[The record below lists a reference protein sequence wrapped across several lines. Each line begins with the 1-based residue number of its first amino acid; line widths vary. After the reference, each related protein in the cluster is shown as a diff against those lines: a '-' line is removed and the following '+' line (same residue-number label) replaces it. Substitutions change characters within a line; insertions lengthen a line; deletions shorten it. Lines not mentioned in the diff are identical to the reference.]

1 MRVEPVHPQPQQPRT
16 AAAGTSPAASARA
29 RVRPGGDVGA
39 AAHGGAVNG
48 RTMPQARVDYR
59 AAGQIKR
66 RVSEQLL
73 AEAKANRALVG
84 GAREQRARALI
95 NEAVSVWADAAGHG
109 AQPVGT
115 EQEQALAAVVFD
127 MLFRAGRLQRYLDD
141 ERVQNILIN
150 GHDRVYLDYGD
161 ARLRRVE
168 PVADSDEELREL
180 IRDLAR
186 NSGQGERTFSTGS
199 PLIALRLADGS
210 RLQAMCEVTGERTYA
225 TIRRHSIRDADL
237 GDLVRLGSLSPALKE
252 FLAACVRAGRN
263 VMIVGEQ
270 NSGKTSLLRAL
281 LKEIP
286 AAERFG
292 TLETEFELWAHKNG
306 YHQQVVPMEARESNG
321 ERVDGRAAGEI
332 TLLDLMQRAL
342 RMSLT
347 RIVVGEV
354 RGPEITALMQALT
367 NGRGGNLCTMHAS
380 EPRVV
385 FDRIAELYLLAQG
398 NFSEQLAYRQ
408 IANGL
413 HVVVFLSMQE
423 GGGRE
428 RRFVSHVWEI
438 TGVGEGGRPAYNEVF
453 GPQSRWESSAG
464 VPLTPPSPALL
475 RRLERAGFDP
485 GLLRQPRP
493 VEVWPPEMPA

>member
-1 MRVEPVHPQPQQPRT
+1 MHAEPVHPQPQRPGVSETQGAWG
-16 AAAGTSPAASARA
+16 AARPAGTAASA
-29 RVRPGGDVGA
+29 
-39 AAHGGAVNG
+39 GAVHA
-48 RTMPQARVDYR
+48 RAMPQVQLNYQ
-59 AAGQIKR
+59 AAGEIKR

-73 AEAKANRALVG
+73 AERKANRTLVG
-84 GAREQRARALI
+84 AAREQRARALI

-109 AQPVGT
+109 TQAVT
-115 EQEQALAAVVFD
+115 VEQERALAAMVFD

-141 ERVQNILIN
+141 ERVENILIN
-150 GHDRVYLDYGD
+150 GHDQVFLDYGED
-161 ARLRRVE
+161 RLVPVE
-168 PVADSDEELREL
+168 PVADSEEELKEL
-180 IRDLAR
+180 VRDLAR
-186 NSGQGERTFSTGS
+186 NSGQGERTLSTGN

-210 RLQAMCEVTGERTYA
+210 RLQAMCEVTGERTYV
-225 TIRRHSIRDADL
+225 TIRRHRIRDADL
-237 GDLVRLGSLSPALKE
+237 GDMVRLGTVTPVLQE
-252 FLAACVRAGRN
+252 FLSACVRAKRN

-286 AAERFG
+286 PTERFG

-306 YHQQVVPMEARESNG
+306 YHQQVVPMEGRESNG

-380 EPRVV
+380 EPHVV

-413 HVVVFLSMQE
+413 HFVVFLSVHE
-423 GGGRE
+423 SGGR
-428 RRFVSHVWEI
+428 RQRFVSHVWEI

-453 GPQSRWESSAG
+453 GPASEWDATQTAPR
-464 VPLTPPSPALL
+464 TPPSPATM
-475 RRLERAGFDP
+475 RRLERAGFDAQ
-485 GLLRQPRP
+485 LLDARP
-493 VEVWPPEMPA
+493 TWSRTVPV

>member
-1 MRVEPVHPQPQQPRT
+1 MHAEPVFPQPQKPQGPQQAGRGPHPRSGGT
-16 AAAGTSPAASARA
+16 GSPQANSPLQAQSMPQVQVDAQAAAA
-29 RVRPGGDVGA
+29 
-39 AAHGGAVNG
+39 
-48 RTMPQARVDYR
+48 
-59 AAGQIKR
+59 IKR
-66 RVSEQLL
+66 QVGEQLL
-73 AEAKANRALVG
+73 AERKTTPALADA

-95 NEAVSVWADAAGHG
+95 NEAVSVWADATQASRLVPRG
-109 AQPVGT
+109 
-115 EQEQALAAVVFD
+115 EEQALASLVFD
-127 MLFRAGRLQRYLDD
+127 MLFRAGRLQRHLDD
-141 ERVQNILIN
+141 DRVENILIN
-150 GHDRVYLDYGD
+150 GHDQVFLDFGD
-161 ARLRRVE
+161 EHLVQA
-168 PVADSDEELREL
+168 PAVADSEEELKEL
-180 IRDLAR
+180 VRDLAR
-186 NSGQGERTFSTGS
+186 NSGQGERTLSTGS
-199 PLIALRLADGS
+199 PMVALRLADGS
-210 RLQAMCEVTGERTYA
+210 RLQALCEVTGERTYV
-225 TIRRHSIRDADL
+225 TIRRHRIKDADL
-237 GDLVRLGSLSPALKE
+237 AQMERLGTVTPAVRE
-252 FLAACVRAGRN
+252 FLSACVRAERN
-263 VMIVGEQ
+263 VMVVGEQ

-332 TLLDLMQRAL
+332 TLLELLQRAL

-354 RGPEITALMQALT
+354 RGPEITALMGALT

-413 HVVVFLSMQE
+413 HVIVFLSVHE
-423 GGGRE
+423 SRGRKQ
-428 RRFVSHVWEI
+428 RYVSHVWEI

-453 GPQSRWESSAG
+453 GPASAWG
-464 VPLTPPSPALL
+464 ATHAVPRTPPSPAMLA
-475 RRLERAGFDP
+475 RLERAGFDAN
-485 GLLRQPRP
+485 LLHWAGTWRQA
-493 VEVWPPEMPA
+493 PA